1 MSGWISSRS
10 SKMIWTVGIYNGL
23 KKIDNQIAREK
34 AMKRSN
40 WWESSSSSKTSSSS
54 SKKEPYKSP
63 SQRREEEMKEL
74 KEQILDFLMANEGIS
89 YLASE
94 IAMYVES
101 TTQKIMICCVK
112 LEKEG
117 KITRIAQEKGA
128 SRYMHDWNCC

>member
-34 AMKRSN
+34 AMKRSA
-40 WWESSSSSKTSSSS
+40 WWESSSS

-63 SQRREEEMKEL
+63 YERREEEMKEL

-89 YLASE
+89 YLCSE
-94 IAMYVES
+94 IAMYLEN
-101 TTQKIMICCVK
+101 TTQKIIVCCVK

-117 KITRIAQEKGA
+117 KITRITQEKGA
-128 SRYMHDWNCC
+128 SRFMYDWNCC